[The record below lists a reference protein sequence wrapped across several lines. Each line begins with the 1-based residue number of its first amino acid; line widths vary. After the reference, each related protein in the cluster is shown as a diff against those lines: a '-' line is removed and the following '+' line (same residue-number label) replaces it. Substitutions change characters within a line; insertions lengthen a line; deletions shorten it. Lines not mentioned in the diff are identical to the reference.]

1 MTCKVIDRPPAAC
14 HAGGMDAWLVWPGRV
29 YPAAGLLVLG
39 VGLVLM
45 GIKAGV
51 VGGRGRPNSWPA
63 WALVY
68 LFTFRGVVVG
78 VCLVSAGLAWIDQVG
93 WLLAASVCVGLG
105 ELLESSYYIGVLRW
119 GQRRGSLPSLSP

>member
-1 MTCKVIDRPPAAC
+1 
-14 HAGGMDAWLVWPGRV
+14 MDALLVWPERV

-39 VGLVLM
+39 VGLVLV

-51 VGGRGRPNSWPA
+51 AGGRGRPNSWPE

-78 VCLVSAGLAWIDQVG
+78 VCLVLAGVAWMDQVA
-93 WLLAASVCVGLG
+93 WLLAASACVGLG

-119 GQRRGSLPSLSP
+119 GERRGSLPSPSP